1 MSSPEFSQENAYHD
15 LAANHVSAGRILAL
29 FKPYKRQIARVVTL
43 LLFGSAVGMASPFLL
58 RAIIDQAL
66 PQGDIKLLMY
76 LAGGLIGVATLSAGL
91 NTLQIVMS
99 TRIGQSIMHDLR
111 VRLYSHL
118 QSLSLSFFAATR
130 SGEIQSRIASDIG
143 GLQTLVTN
151 TANELARNTSV
162 VVMTAIAMFL
172 LDWRL
177 ALFSMIAVPLS
188 IILSDR
194 VGKLRETITHE
205 QQVRLGDMSAAV
217 QESLSISGIILARTM
232 GRGEHLTRRFTRTSE
247 DVARLEVRSH
257 TAGEWQWQ
265 LIYLILSILPALT
278 LLLGGLLMNSSIPV
292 TIGTLVAMIA
302 LQEQLLWPL
311 EELLSIGREVR
322 TTRALF
328 TRVFEYLDKPVEISE
343 VPDAVVFDRTQM
355 QGAVQVE
362 NVSFSYPDSHRPT
375 LSDISINIPAGSSVA
390 IVGSTGSGKTTL
402 GYLLARLYDVG
413 EGSIRYDG
421 IDIRDLSFDTL
432 ADMLGVV
439 TQEPY
444 LLYASVAENL
454 RFAKP
459 DATDEELI
467 SAAKIAQIHD
477 SLAALPEGYDTIVG
491 DRGYRFSG
499 GEKQRLALARTILR
513 NPPVLLL
520 DEATS
525 ALDTKTERAMEAA
538 LANLSKGRTT
548 ITIAHRLSTIRR
560 ADQIIVLQQGHIVE
574 RGTHEELE
582 ALNGVYAALIKSG
595 S

>member
-1 MSSPEFSQENAYHD
+1 MSETDFSRDDAYHD

-29 FKPYKRQIARVVTL
+29 FKPYKRQILRVVIL

-58 RAIIDQAL
+58 RAIIDDAL
-66 PQGDIKLLMY
+66 PKADIQLLIY
-76 LAGGLIGVATLSAGL
+76 LAGGLVGIAALSAGL

-99 TRIGQSIMHDLR
+99 TKIGQAIMHDLR

-162 VVMTAIAMFL
+162 VVMTAVAMFF

-177 ALFSMIAVPLS
+177 ALFSMIAVPVS
-188 IILSDR
+188 ILLSDR

-217 QESLSISGIILARTM
+217 QESLSISGIVLARTM

-247 DVARLEVRSH
+247 DVAWLEVRSH

-265 LIYLILSILPALT
+265 MIYLILSILPALT
-278 LLLGGLLMNSSIPV
+278 LLLGGFLMNSSVPV

-322 TTRALF
+322 KTRALF
-328 TRVFEYLDKPVEISE
+328 TRVFEYLDKPVEIKE
-343 VPDAVVFDRTQM
+343 TANAVTFDKSQM
-355 QGAVQVE
+355 RGAVRVE
-362 NVSFSYPDSHRPT
+362 NVSFSYPDSEKPT
-375 LSDISINIPAGSSVA
+375 LSEISIDVPAGSSVA

-402 GYLLARLYDVG
+402 GYLLARLYDVEG
-413 EGSIRYDG
+413 GSIRYDG

-459 DATDEELI
+459 EATDEELI
-467 SAAKIAQIHD
+467 NAAKIAQIHN

-538 LANLSKGRTT
+538 LANLSKDRTT

-560 ADQIIVLQQGHIVE
+560 ADQIVVLQQGRIVE

-582 ALNGVYAALIKSG
+582 RLNGVYAALIKSG